1 MAPSIPSASVIV
13 LAMSTSFPALGLPPE
28 LCEVASGLGF
38 EQPTAIQAAA
48 IPPLL
53 AGRDVVGHS
62 KTGSG
67 KTAAFGLPL
76 LARLDLKQRAPQLL
90 VLCPT
95 RELAGQVARELRR
108 FGRLHAGLVV
118 AELIGGLPKRRQREQ
133 LERGVHIAVG
143 TPGRVLDHL
152 DHDSLDPKALLSV
165 VLDEADRMLDM
176 GFEEEV
182 TAILASLPTERQT
195 ALFSATLP
203 EGIVALER
211 QHLRAPVH
219 VEGGSSSAESV
230 RVTTAVVDGAGSV
243 IDLPESL
250 RQFHLA
256 CERGAELAA
265 LGVVLG
271 HFEHESALV
280 FCNFKATVTTLVA
293 DLARA
298 GLSVD
303 RIDGDLDQF
312 ERDEVLVRF
321 RGGSVRVLVAT
332 DVAGRG
338 LDIEGLDLVVNFE
351 LPQQPETYVHRIGRT
366 GRAERQGVAVS
377 LSRSG
382 GDRKLQA
389 IEELTHIPIA
399 RLDLAVPR
407 GLDRSLAR
415 PAAMGTIRIAG
426 GRRDKL
432 RPGDLLGALTG
443 DCGLEGADVGRIDVH
458 EQVAY
463 VAVRRELARTAAERL
478 DAGRIKTRRFRAT
491 FLDATRGRKP

>member
-1 MAPSIPSASVIV
+1 MAPGNPSASVIV

-76 LARLDLKQRAPQLL
+76 LARLQLKQRAPQLL

-118 AELIGGLPKRRQREQ
+118 AELIGGMPKRRQREQ

-152 DHDSLDPKALLSV
+152 DHGSLDPKALLSV

-195 ALFSATLP
+195 ALFSATFSD
-203 EGIVALER
+203 GIAALES
-211 QHLRAPVH
+211 QHLRAPVRLEVGPAAPAGQVGAAAIEA
-219 VEGGSSSAESV
+219 VE
-230 RVTTAVVDGAGSV
+230 
-243 IDLPESL
+243 LPTGL
-250 RQFHLA
+250 RQHHLP
-256 CERGAELAA
+256 CERGTELAA
-265 LGVVLG
+265 LGAVLG

-321 RGGSVRVLVAT
+321 RGGSLRVLVAT

-366 GRAERQGVAVS
+366 GRAERQGLAVS
-377 LSRSG
+377 LSRPG

-432 RPGDLLGALTG
+432 RPGDVLGALTG
-443 DCGLEGADVGRIDVH
+443 DCGLQGADVGRIDVH

-463 VAVRRELARTAAERL
+463 VAVRRELAHAAAERL

-491 FLDATRGRKP
+491 FLDGPRGRKL